1 MKNPRPH
8 LLTSIVSGGVIPL
21 PRGARLAEG
30 MRVQLVPLEAL
41 PSDPPF
47 LKTMLK
53 LADKRQA
60 RKQAAR
66 RLSAG
71 K

>member
-1 MKNPRPH
+1 
-8 LLTSIVSGGVIPL
+8 
-21 PRGARLAEG
+21 